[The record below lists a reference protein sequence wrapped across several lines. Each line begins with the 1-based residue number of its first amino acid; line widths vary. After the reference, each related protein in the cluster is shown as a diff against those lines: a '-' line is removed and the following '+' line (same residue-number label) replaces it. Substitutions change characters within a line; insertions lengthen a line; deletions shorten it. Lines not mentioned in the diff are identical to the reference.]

1 MWQDLAIANE
11 CQANFIS
18 IKGPEC
24 MWFGES
30 ALVRDVFDKLS
41 RGGSVGDGG
50 NRVINQIL
58 TEMDGMSSQR
68 RMCSSLEPP
77 TGQIS

>member
-41 RGGSVGDGG
+41 RGGSVGDGD
-50 NRVINQIL
+50 RVINQIL
-58 TEMDGMSSQR
+58 TEMDGMISEKNV
-68 RMCSSLEPP
+68 EPP
-77 TGQIS
+77 KKIAM